1 MITALDIENKLIA
14 VKPILEQ
21 KYFVSK
27 IGYFGSFSTN
37 SATEK
42 SDIDILVEL
51 QKPLG
56 WEFFDLQFF
65 LESQFNRK
73 VDLVTINSIK
83 IQLKNKILNQVKY
96 V

>member
-1 MITALDIENKLIA
+1 MLTPIQIENKLIE
-14 VKPILEQ
+14 VKPILQQ

-37 SATEK
+37 TANEN

-51 QKPLG
+51 QRPLG
-56 WEFFDLQFF
+56 WEFFDLQFY
-65 LESQFNRK
+65 LQSLFNKK
-73 VDLVTINSIK
+73 VDLVTLESLK
-83 IQLKNKILNQVKY
+83 TQLKNKILIQVKY